1 MYGPIPPASDPAGDP
16 SSDRALVETLDQLI
30 ADASATRQAAIDA
43 IAMLNAEQAALGHHP
58 HYAAYIMGGMLVERG
73 FAAGHILA
81 VLGAH
86 ALDWR
91 EVLERLAAAPVEA
104 DADDADLLPR
114 LRAACE
120 ADPMLEV
127 AGERLANELG
137 LLKRG
142 HIDPFWLKRPKFG
155 LGQVALAFELTPD
168 HADGHRGLYALPL
181 AVLRREF
188 ENAAVNNRDKRFGAL
203 LVPVIAAGGD
213 RLARIGAAAFHR
225 DADARYQDDC
235 ARFAAHQRSHPDRRW
250 RWKPPL
256 SRQGHLAVTTA
267 HALAVDLPA
276 ARTRGHAANWLG
288 DHDAN
293 LRFTRPEA

>member
-1 MYGPIPPASDPAGDP
+1 MYGPVPPASDQ
-16 SSDRALVETLDQLI
+16 ALVETIDRLI
-30 ADASATRQAAIDA
+30 ADATVTRQTSVDA
-43 IAMLNAEQAALGHHP
+43 IATLDAEQAALGHHP
-58 HYAAYIMGGMLVERG
+58 HYAAYIMGGMLFERG

-104 DADDADLLPR
+104 DADGADLLPR
-114 LRAACE
+114 LRTACE

-127 AGERLANELG
+127 AGERLAGELG
-137 LLKRG
+137 LLQRG

-155 LGQVALAFELTPD
+155 LGQAALAFELRSD
-168 HADGHRGLYALPL
+168 HVDGHRGLYALPL
-181 AVLRREF
+181 AVLRRGF
-188 ENAAVNNRDKRFGAL
+188 ENAAVNNRDQRFGAL

-267 HALAVDLPA
+267 RAKEVDLPA

-293 LRFTRPEA
+293 VRFPKTEA

>member
-1 MYGPIPPASDPAGDP
+1 MHGPIPPASDPAGDP
-16 SSDRALVETLDQLI
+16 SSDMALVNRIHQLI
-30 ADASATRQAAIDA
+30 AEASASRQTAVNA
-43 IAMLNAEQAALGHHP
+43 IATLDAEQAALGHHP
-58 HYAAYIMGGMLVERG
+58 HYAAYMMGGMLFERG

-81 VLGAH
+81 VLGTH

-127 AGERLANELG
+127 TGERFADELG
-137 LLKRG
+137 LFKRG

-155 LGQVALAFELTPD
+155 LGQAALAFELTRD
-168 HADGHRGLYALPL
+168 HADAHRGLYALPL
-181 AVLRREF
+181 AVLLRGF
-188 ENAAVNNRDKRFGAL
+188 ENAAVNDRDQRFGAL

-225 DADARYQDDC
+225 DAETRYHDDC
-235 ARFAAHQRSHPDRRW
+235 ARFAAHQRGHPDRRW

-267 HALAVDLPA
+267 KAKQIDLPA
-276 ARTRGHAANWLG
+276 TRTRGYAANWLG

-293 LRFTRPEA
+293 LRFTNGEA